1 MPERLEDLEL
11 QLLLE
16 ALYQRY
22 HYDFRHYAR
31 ASIKRRVVQARD
43 QMGFAT
49 LSALQD
55 AVLHDPSMLPRLLG
69 YLTVQVSEM
78 FRDPTYF
85 KALREKVLHYLRTEA
100 LPAPGGAVRTPYTRA
115 GLAAYLGCERSAL
128 CRELSRM
135 RRDGILQID
144 GRVFR
149 LLPGV
154 PPRQNGRPVR
164 ADREEN
170 DGM

>member
-1 MPERLEDLEL
+1 MPAPPI
-11 QLLLE
+11 Q
-16 ALYQRY
+16 
-22 HYDFRHYAR
+22 HFGNVRH
-31 ASIKRRVVQARD
+31 
-43 QMGFAT
+43 
-49 LSALQD
+49 
-55 AVLHDPSMLPRLLG
+55 LLG
-69 YLTVQVSEM
+69 
-78 FRDPTYF
+78 
-85 KALREKVLHYLRTEA
+85 ALRQAQDQVEILRAVKFRA
-100 LPAPGGAVRTPYTRA
+100 LDVYKRQVRTPYTRA
-115 GLAAYLGCERSAL
+115 GLAAYLGCDRSAL

>member
-1 MPERLEDLEL
+1 MVRN
-11 QLLLE
+11 
-16 ALYQRY
+16 
-22 HYDFRHYAR
+22 
-31 ASIKRRVVQARD
+31 
-43 QMGFAT
+43 
-49 LSALQD
+49 
-55 AVLHDPSMLPRLLG
+55 
-69 YLTVQVSEM
+69 
-78 FRDPTYF
+78 
-85 KALREKVLHYLRTEA
+85 EKVLHYLRTEA

-115 GLAAYLGCERSAL
+115 GLAAYLGCDRSAL